1 MLPLCHDIEQMMGR
15 PIQSPK
21 DFDQLRDNIYSRL
34 RVNISSHTLKRLW
47 GYLDSPSEPRRGT
60 LDVLARFIGYSDYAA
75 YVAAAS
81 TEGGQSSSPVISRH
95 INVQQML
102 AENDELILTWAPD
115 RRCRVRYLGSL
126 QFQVVESA
134 NTRLQPGDYFQCN
147 LIIEGEPLYLSNL
160 LQPGRLATNYVC
172 GKRGGIRFERS

>member
-21 DFDQLRDNIYSRL
+21 DFDLLRDSIYSRL
-34 RVNISSHTLKRLW
+34 RENISSHTLKRLW

-60 LDVLARFIGYSDYAA
+60 LDVLARFVGYSDYAT
-75 YVAAAS
+75 YVTAAS
-81 TEGGQSSSPVISRH
+81 ADGGQASSPVISRH
-95 INVQQML
+95 LNVQQML
-102 AENDELILTWAPD
+102 VENDELILSWAPD
-115 RRCRVRYLGSL
+115 RQCRVRYLGSL

-147 LIIEGEPLYLSNL
+147 IIIEGEPLYLSNL

-172 GKRGGIRFERS
+172 GKRGGIRFERP